1 MRLMAIG
8 QRSLMDG
15 FALLGM
21 ETHCDASAE
30 EVESILSALSHKKE
44 KAMIYLQ
51 RDPAYDNLPIIQQL
65 RNEGGNILISEI
77 PDILSAHQFHAPV
90 DDLITRVLGK
100 NINLEVEDE

>member
-1 MRLMAIG
+1 MKLIAIG

-21 ETHCDASAE
+21 ETHCDASADE
-30 EVESILSALSHKKE
+30 LESILTTLSHTKE

-51 RDPAYDNLPIIQQL
+51 QDAAYDELPILQQL
-65 RNEGGNILISEI
+65 RNEGGDILISEI

-90 DDLITRVLGK
+90 DELITRVLGE
-100 NINLEVEDE
+100 NINLEVDDE

>member
-21 ETHCDASAE
+21 ETHCGVSAD
-30 EVESILSALSHKKE
+30 EVEHLLTSLYRRKE

-51 RDPAYDNLPIIQQL
+51 RDAAYDDLPILQQL
-65 RNEGGNILISEI
+65 RNEGGNILISEV
-77 PDILSAHQFHAPV
+77 PDILSAHQFHASV
-90 DDLITRVLGK
+90 DDLITRVLGE
-100 NINLEVEDE
+100 NVNLEVNDE